1 MSLDLRLRQSPRV
14 SMTASI
20 LVLLT
25 LFSTTIAKALAQTS
39 VQPETQ
45 AVGQSSAVPSRNQ
58 IRRTL
63 LRQPLYFEPAADGA
77 MIRRSPA
84 GTMRLDAGGKAQF
97 AAPGKAAISMV
108 LDGANTTAKPAG
120 EETLPGRSNYLLGN
134 DPALWRTGVS
144 QFSRVR
150 VPAVYPGIDVVY
162 YGNGNQLEHDYL
174 LAPNADPALIR
185 MLFQGATTVT
195 DDSTGDLIL
204 RQTASAGAP
213 NEALRLLKPVA
224 YQRAADGAKTPV
236 PVSYR
241 PLADGGYG
249 FALGAYDRRQAV
261 VIDPVILYG
270 SYFGG
275 KYNDSIID
283 INVASDG
290 SLYLLL
296 TTDSTDL
303 KTVGATAGACIGN
316 CGPANPDLGASSQPD
331 IYIAK
336 LDSTAQTLL
345 FATYLGGSDSDQAFN
360 LALDTDG
367 SVYVSGTSHSADFP
381 IINGYPGGTPVTGG
395 NPAGTLTKLS
405 ADGSTILYS
414 TFIGYGLPLAE
425 SPTQVGNGAA
435 HAMVT
440 ANNGIVYLVGQA
452 GTTDADFLWQK
463 NPLFT
468 AGTDFVAKL
477 DTTKTGTDSVVYA
490 TRVGDG
496 DNSTSSAQVTSVA
509 VDSKGDVWLYGET
522 KNSAFP
528 TTTTGALQPQCTT
541 PASTSCLSSFLMEIG
556 PTGASVLY
564 ATYLGGSGGTN
575 VTSFDIQLD
584 TSDTIYVSGY
594 TDQSNFPILN
604 GAYPTLPSS
613 ASNYISKISSDGK
626 TLLYST
632 YLQSDIF
639 SVSPDGKVAFTIA
652 SAAGFPLKNNL
663 QTAIPTG
670 NNLDAAF
677 GLLDTTLSGADSL
690 LVSSYLGTN
699 TGYTQPQR
707 VYLASTGQ
715 ILIMGETS
723 ATDLPVANAYQP
735 TSGGVYD
742 GFLAIIQPNDTL
754 TLTPTSITFPATS
767 VGSTSAAMTA
777 TLFNGTTKSIYLI
790 QGTLTDSKDFTA
802 KDNCGGIM
810 SPQASCT
817 VTFTFTPQ
825 AAGTLTSTYSTG
837 DLDNQSNLLT
847 ITLTGGAT
855 AATVSVSPTSLAFGS
870 VADGSTATQSVTLT
884 NSSDSA
890 LPISGAT
897 VSGTGFSLTNNTCGA
912 SVAANATCQ
921 YSVTFSPTEQG
932 PYAGTLTIADS
943 LGSQIVQ
950 FIATGTEAKGSE
962 ALSPATVNFGNVY
975 EGVTATAVV
984 TYTNNGPGAVNI
996 TAATI
1001 NPPVFK
1007 IVTTTCSQQVAAGA
1021 SCTYTLSY
1029 TPIGVFST
1037 QGTFTITDGSSNP
1050 SVTLSGT
1057 GIQPQDGDVFLLPG
1071 SVNFQNVLLASGA
1084 DQNLTLSNQTSQ
1096 TIQVLGVNYLFV
1108 GTGKAAFSY
1117 GVGQP
1122 VFCPISTDGHA
1133 NITLAPY
1140 TSCLIGVAF
1149 NAANAVVDTTYNAQ
1163 FDVNWNYV
1171 GDTQLHYLATA
1182 VTANTISPAT
1192 AVVTPTTIQFPATP
1206 SGKKSLAQ
1214 VVNVTNG
1221 GDQTLG
1227 FTGASFNGAN
1237 PTAFTQ
1243 TNNCPASLNK
1253 NDTCQISVYFTPSA
1267 SGNEFTANLDVGLD
1281 TGDVNVVLDGGTS
1294 PSDFVLSSPATTQG
1308 GTNPTWSINIAPLT
1322 ASIGFNEPIT
1332 FKVSG
1337 LDSSYGTPVFTPST
1351 VTPKGGTV
1359 STTMTLTT
1367 APSAAFNQ
1375 KPGGKQSG
1383 TKTALPILACCMAFF
1398 FSFRRKLKNYRTWI
1412 ASIIVVLALTVFALA
1427 GCGKSKPPVNFT
1439 VTATSGSIS
1448 HSLTLTLQP

>member
-1 MSLDLRLRQSPRV
+1 MSLDLRLRQSPQV

-25 LFSTTIAKALAQTS
+25 LLCMDVAKAVALPQTTVHPEAQARS
-39 VQPETQ
+39 
-45 AVGQSSAVPSRNQ
+45 QSASVPSRDE
-58 IRRTL
+58 IGRTL
-63 LRQPLYFEPAADGA
+63 LRQPLFFEPAADGA

-84 GTMRLDAGGKAQF
+84 GTMRLDAGGEAQF
-97 AAPGKAAISMV
+97 AAPGKAAVSMV
-108 LDGANTTAKPAG
+108 LDGANTAAKPAG

-134 DPALWRTGVS
+134 DPARWRTGVS

-150 VPAVYPGIDVVY
+150 VPAVYPGIDLVY
-162 YGNGNQLEHDYL
+162 YGTGNQLEHDYL

-185 MLFQGATTVT
+185 MRFQGATTVT

-224 YQRAADGAKTPV
+224 YQRAADGAKTSV

-249 FALGAYDRRQAV
+249 FALGAYDHRHAV

-283 INVASDG
+283 IKVASDG
-290 SLYLLL
+290 SLYLVL
-296 TTDSTDL
+296 TTDATDL
-303 KTVGATAGACIGN
+303 KPVGATAGACIGK
-316 CGPANPDLGASSQPD
+316 CGPANPDLGDSAQPD
-331 IYIAK
+331 MYIVK

-395 NPAGTLTKLS
+395 NPAGTLIKLS

-440 ANNGIVYLVGQA
+440 ANNGIVYLIGQA
-452 GTTDADFLWQK
+452 GITDADFLWQK
-463 NPLFT
+463 SPLFMVG
-468 AGTDFVAKL
+468 ADFVAKL

-509 VDSKGDVWLYGET
+509 VDSKGNVWLYGET

-528 TTTTGALQPQCTT
+528 ATTTGALQPQCTT
-541 PASTSCLSSFLMEIG
+541 PASTSCLSSFLMEID
-556 PTGASVLY
+556 PAGASVPY

-575 VTSFDIQLD
+575 VTSFDILLD
-584 TSDTIYVSGY
+584 TSDAIYVSGY
-594 TDQSNFPILN
+594 TDQINFPILN

-632 YLQSDIF
+632 FVQSDIF

-663 QTAIPTG
+663 QTTTPTG

-735 TSGGVYD
+735 ASGGGVYD

-754 TLTPTSITFPATS
+754 TLTPSTLTFPSTS

-790 QGTLTDSKDFTA
+790 QGTLTDSKDFTDS
-802 KDNCGGIM
+802 DNCGIL
-810 SPQASCT
+810 STQASCT
-817 VTFTFTPQ
+817 ITFTFTPQ
-825 AAGTLTSTYSTG
+825 SAGTLTSTYSTG

-855 AATVSVSPTSLAFGS
+855 AASVSVSPTTLAFGS
-870 VADGSTATQSVTLT
+870 VSDGSTATQSVTLI
-884 NSSDSA
+884 NSNNSA

-897 VSGTGFSLTNNTCGA
+897 VSGMGFSLTNNTCGA

-932 PYAGTLTIADS
+932 PYTGTLTIADS

-950 FIATGTEAKGSE
+950 FTGTGTEAKGSE
-962 ALSPATVNFGNVY
+962 TLSPASVNFGNVY
-975 EGVTATAVV
+975 EGVTATQVV
-984 TYTNNGPGAVNI
+984 TFTNNGSAAVTI
-996 TAATI
+996 SAATI
-1001 NPPVFK
+1001 NPPVFT
-1007 IVTTTCSQQVAAGA
+1007 IVTTTCTQQIAAGA
-1021 SCTYTLSY
+1021 SCTYTLGY
-1029 TPIGVFST
+1029 TPIGVFSA

-1057 GIQPQDGDVFLLPG
+1057 GLQPPNGNVFLLPG

-1084 DQNLTLSNQTSQ
+1084 DQLLTLANQTSQ
-1096 TIQVLGVNYLFV
+1096 TIQVLGVNYFFA
-1108 GTGKAAFSY
+1108 GTGKAAFTY

-1140 TSCLIGVAF
+1140 TSCTIDVAF
-1149 NAANAVVDTTYNAQ
+1149 NLTNAVVDTTYNAQ

-1171 GDTQLHYLATA
+1171 GDTTLHYLATA

-1206 SGKKSLAQ
+1206 NGKKSLAQ
-1214 VVNVTNG
+1214 IVNVTNG
-1221 GDQTLG
+1221 GDQALG
-1227 FTGASFNGAN
+1227 FSGASFNGTN
-1237 PTAFTQ
+1237 PAAFTQ

-1253 NDTCQISVYFTPSA
+1253 NDTCQIAVYFTPPA
-1267 SGNEFTANLDVGLD
+1267 SGNEFTASLDVGLN
-1281 TGDVNVVLDGGTS
+1281 TGDVNVTLNGGTS
-1294 PSDFVLSSPATTQG
+1294 PSDFVLSSATPPQNTG
-1308 GTNPTWSINIAPLT
+1308 NPKWVIDVSPLT
-1322 ASIGFNEPIT
+1322 ASIGFNQPIA
-1332 FKVSG
+1332 FKVTG

-1359 STTMTLTT
+1359 TTTLTLT
-1367 APSAAFNQ
+1367 PAPSAAFNQ
-1375 KPGGKQSG
+1375 EPGGAQ
-1383 TKTALPILACCMAFF
+1383 TALPVLACCMAFF
-1398 FSFRRKLKNYRTWI
+1398 LSFRRRLKNYRTWI
-1412 ASIIVVLALTVFALA
+1412 ASIIVVLALTALTLT
-1427 GCGKSKPPVNFT
+1427 GCGSSKPPVNFT

-1448 HSLTLTLQP
+1448 HTLNLTLQP